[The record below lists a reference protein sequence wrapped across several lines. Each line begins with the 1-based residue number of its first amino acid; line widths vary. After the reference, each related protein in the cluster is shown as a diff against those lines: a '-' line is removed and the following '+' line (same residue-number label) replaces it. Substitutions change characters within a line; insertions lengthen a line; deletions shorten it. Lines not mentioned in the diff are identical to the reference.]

1 MLKKELRQ
9 EYRKV
14 RLLLTDEQQTRFDD
28 LLLIQFQQLALP
40 PLHSILSFIPIEAK
54 KEINT
59 FLITDFLKFRNPG
72 LQVCYPKINVFQ
84 NTMQAIIA
92 DADTEFDVNEYDIPE
107 PAAGTFLAPQ
117 QLDAVLVP
125 LLIFDLQGNR
135 VGYGKG
141 FYDRFL
147 QSCRADCLKIGL
159 CYFGPVARIED
170 ASEFDVPLNYC
181 ITPQQRYV
189 F

>member
-1 MLKKELRQ
+1 MLKNELRKK
-9 EYRKV
+9 YRKA
-14 RLLLTDEQQTRFDD
+14 RMELSAMQQTKLDD

-40 PLHSILSFIPIEAK
+40 SLQSILSFVPIEEK
-54 KEINT
+54 LEINS
-59 FLITDFLKFRNPG
+59 FLFTDFLKFRNPG

-84 NTMQAIIA
+84 NTMQAIIT
-92 DADTEFDVNEYDIPE
+92 DAETEFDSNEYDIPE
-107 PAAGTFLAPQ
+107 PASGAVIEPKY
-117 QLDAVLVP
+117 LDAVLVP
-125 LLIFDLQGNR
+125 LLIFDEAGNR

-147 QSCRADCLKIGL
+147 IGCRPDCIKIGL
-159 CYFGPVARIED
+159 CYFEPVPRIED

-181 ITPQQRYV
+181 ITPQTNYV